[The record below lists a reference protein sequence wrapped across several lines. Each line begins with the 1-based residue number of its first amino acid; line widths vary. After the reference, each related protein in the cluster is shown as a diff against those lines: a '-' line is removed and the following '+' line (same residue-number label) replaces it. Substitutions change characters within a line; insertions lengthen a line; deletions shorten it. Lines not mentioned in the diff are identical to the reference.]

1 MLELC
6 LRLGRCEKKAWLKPR
21 ERQTERQIDR
31 QRQRQR
37 ERETE
42 RETERNDLKKNVKSG
57 GCVTRPEGMG
67 HGPTQVCGIP
77 GSSERPAQLFRHKGF
92 HRLHDVYNTHVESGL
107 KLT

>member
-1 MLELC
+1 MQC
-6 LRLGRCEKKAWLKPR
+6 SNCVYASDDVKKGMVKA
-21 ERQTERQIDR
+21 ERQTDR
-31 QRQRQR
+31 QTDRD
-37 ERETE
+37 RETE
-42 RETERNDLKKNVKSG
+42 RKTERDREKRLKKKKKKSG
-57 GCVTRPEGMG
+57 GGVTRPEGMG